1 MKSLWL
7 VVGLVVLGMILLP
20 DGAGRGVAEKPQAS
34 FCIPSWH
41 DIQNPA
47 VLVPQDFNSV
57 SVFLPTSSFVEG
69 FQICSEALSVGLS
82 CLKPVDN
89 HQQKTTDHL
98 VEHRVDALYLFNP
111 SFRV

>member
-7 VVGLVVLGMILLP
+7 MVGLVVLGMILLP
-20 DGAGRGVAEKPQAS
+20 DGSDRSVAEKPQPS
-34 FCIPSWH
+34 FCLPSWH

-47 VLVPQDFNSV
+47 ILVPQDFKSV

-69 FQICSEALSVGLS
+69 FQICSEATSVGLS

-89 HQQKTTDHL
+89 RQSKTTDHL
-98 VEHRVDALYLFNP
+98 VEHRIVALYLFNP